1 MLVELSKSGGQGQL
15 VIQNPPLNILTRA
28 LLSELR
34 AGLEDLASDSSL
46 RVLLL
51 AARGKH
57 FSAGADVG
65 EHLLPECRDLIPE
78 FIETVAALLG
88 FPVPVIAA
96 VQGKCLGGGLEL
108 VMAADIVVAAEGAGF
123 GQPEIK
129 LGVFPPAA
137 CVLLPHLLP
146 RGAAAELLF
155 TGELLSATEARGL
168 GLVRYVVPDGELEG
182 RVRELADR
190 IARHSASSLR
200 LTKRCY
206 RGDVAAL
213 REALDR
219 AGRIYLDELMNTEDA
234 VAGLTAFLE
243 KREPVWHH
251 R

>member
-1 MLVELSKSGGQGQL
+1 MLVELSKSGGKGQL
-15 VIQNPPLNILTRA
+15 VIQNPPLNILTRG
-28 LLSELR
+28 LLAELR
-34 AGLEDLASDSSL
+34 ERLEDLASDSEL
-46 RVLLL
+46 RVLVVG
-51 AARGKH
+51 ARGKH

-78 FIETVAALLG
+78 FIETVVALLS

-96 VQGKCLGGGLEL
+96 VQGKCLGGALEL
-108 VMAADIVVAAEGAGF
+108 VMAADIVVAAEGASF

-137 CVLLPHLLP
+137 CVLLPLLVP

-155 TGELLSATEARGL
+155 TGDLLSGTEAKDL
-168 GLVRYVVPDGELEG
+168 GLVRYVVPDAELEG
-182 RVRELADR
+182 RVGELADR
-190 IARHSASSLR
+190 IARHSACSLR

-206 RGDVAAL
+206 RGDAAGL

-219 AGRIYLDELMNTEDA
+219 AGRIYLDELMSTEDA

-243 KREPVWHH
+243 KREPVWRH